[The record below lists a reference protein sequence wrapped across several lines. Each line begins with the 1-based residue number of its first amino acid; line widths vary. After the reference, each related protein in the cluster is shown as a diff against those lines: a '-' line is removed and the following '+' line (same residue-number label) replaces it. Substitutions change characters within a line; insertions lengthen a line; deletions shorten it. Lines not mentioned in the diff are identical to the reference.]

1 MNKFRGKI
9 WRNLKELGT
18 IKGQKYDCGKKG
30 NDVEHVKLNL
40 PDEHSCLDIKP
51 LLSICRNLAIP
62 QAAELLCREMQQ
74 LADLLTECQQGYQK
88 AEYCLTRQKLEE
100 IESFSKLI
108 GLPVLERVA
117 RDVQNC
123 IEVYDPVALS
133 GTMSRLLRM
142 GEQSLTAIWDLQD
155 RMH

>member
-1 MNKFRGKI
+1 
-9 WRNLKELGT
+9 
-18 IKGQKYDCGKKG
+18 
-30 NDVEHVKLNL
+30 
-40 PDEHSCLDIKP
+40 
-51 LLSICRNLAIP
+51 
-62 QAAELLCREMQQ
+62 
-74 LADLLTECQQGYQK
+74 
-88 AEYCLTRQKLEE
+88 
-100 IESFSKLI
+100 
-108 GLPVLERVA
+108 LERVA

>member
-1 MNKFRGKI
+1 M
-9 WRNLKELGT
+9 
-18 IKGQKYDCGKKG
+18 
-30 NDVEHVKLNL
+30 EHVKLNL

-51 LLSICRNLAIP
+51 LLSICRNLAVS
-62 QAAELLCREMQQ
+62 QAAELVCREMEQ
-74 LADLLTECQQGYQK
+74 LAALLSECQKGYAK
-88 AEYCLTRQKLEE
+88 SEYSVIRQKLDELE
-100 IESFSKLI
+100 AFSKLI

-133 GTMSRLLRM
+133 ATMSRLLRM

-155 RMH
+155 KMH